1 MSVLQ
6 PRSALFL
13 SISLSPQICMTG
25 DLREAEQKMQ
35 RDGLGFS
42 RLSMLTYVV
51 ASLLVITTIVYC
63 VYGTVDEVWE
73 Y

>member
-1 MSVLQ
+1 
-6 PRSALFL
+6 
-13 SISLSPQICMTG
+13 MTG